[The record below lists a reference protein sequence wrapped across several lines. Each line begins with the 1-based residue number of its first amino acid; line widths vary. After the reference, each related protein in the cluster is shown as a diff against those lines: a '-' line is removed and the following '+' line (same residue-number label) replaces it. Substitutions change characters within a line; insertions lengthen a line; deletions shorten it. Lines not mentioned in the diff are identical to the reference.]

1 MTSEEMLD
9 RAALVFVGV
18 IERQTFVSWPF
29 LSVPGQDPKYWR
41 LLDRQ
46 VRIEAI
52 ARGTEARKEIDVY
65 EFFWVGGT
73 TGDWN
78 LTFNNQRYLFLVRR
92 ENGKY
97 HVVRDWWLSIFPIR
111 SGRHDRFPLDASRP
125 VWERAALLQ
134 FWVGPGYAPDFAT
147 RPPALGS
154 WRTIKLL
161 RGLLRHPD
169 EAVRAAACEELLI
182 WGHSQDECFE
192 ELEPER
198 RTRFGTYYNAVVPAD
213 EWARNREWEKKYAMQ
228 YWESLRNSRDPAALD
243 DMKLFT
249 TINNNGLRQRF
260 CELFHAQ
267 FPEDRD
273 NGCPASKSPPAS
285 IVTAEGDVPLLGS
298 WPLN

>member
-1 MTSEEMLD
+1 MRRLVAACAILTGCQSGLKFNRSNMTSEEMLD

-154 WRTIKLL
+154 YKAIAWSSPAPR
-161 RGLLRHPD
+161 RGG
-169 EAVRAAACEELLI
+169 A
-182 WGHSQDECFE
+182 
-192 ELEPER
+192 R
-198 RTRFGTYYNAVVPAD
+198 R
-213 EWARNREWEKKYAMQ
+213 
-228 YWESLRNSRDPAALD
+228 SLRRIAD
-243 DMKLFT
+243 
-249 TINNNGLRQRF
+249 
-260 CELFHAQ
+260 
-267 FPEDRD
+267 
-273 NGCPASKSPPAS
+273 
-285 IVTAEGDVPLLGS
+285 LGPFS
-298 WPLN
+298 G